1 MSQGMQEIV
10 RRMQTNQTFLGALLA
25 NPGEATMGFDL
36 TDQER
41 AALGGNSAERLG
53 SLMSASG
60 PDDGCGSAET
70 CPKTCGSTC
79 TYTFTKVEEAVSA

>member
-53 SLMSASG
+53 SLVAAD
-60 PDDGCGSAET
+60 PVPGCGNTPTCEVT
-70 CPKTCGSTC
+70 CPRTCKNTQPID
-79 TYTFTKVEEAVSA
+79 EAVE